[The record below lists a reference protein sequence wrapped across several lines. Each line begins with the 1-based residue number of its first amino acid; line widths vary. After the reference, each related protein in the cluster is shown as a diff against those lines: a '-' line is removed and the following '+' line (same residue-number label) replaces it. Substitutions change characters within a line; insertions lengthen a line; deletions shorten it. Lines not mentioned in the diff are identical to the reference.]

1 MNKVFFRKVMS
12 VLAVILAISLVL
24 PLCQCRK
31 KATVEELIA
40 AAESG
45 NAAAQNKLGSMYCY
59 GEGVPTDY
67 REAVKWY
74 RKSADQGNEYA
85 KNALEPKPR
94 DTLKIRR

>member
-1 MNKVFFRKVMS
+1 MDKTFFRKVMS
-12 VLAVILAISLVL
+12 VLTVILAISLVL

-45 NAAAQNKLGSMYCY
+45 NAAAQNKLGSMYYY

-67 REAVKWY
+67 HEAVRWY
-74 RKSADQGNEYA
+74 RKSAEQGNDEAQNNMGYM
-85 KNALEPKPR
+85 
-94 DTLKIRR
+94 